1 MHTAIVLAVL
11 EVVKKQ
17 RPHILSFDAHKST
30 PTKRLSSGVPHGLT
44 IHHGDASA
52 GDDTAKVDHLA
63 LIPDLVDVVLV
74 QAL

>member
-1 MHTAIVLAVL
+1 MHIGIVLAVL
-11 EVVKKQ
+11 EVVKNE
-17 RPHILSFDAHKST
+17 RPQFLSFDAHKST